1 MPVNCNEEFTPKRA
15 DAKFC
20 SDKCRARFNRTDKR
34 TDLNVQQD
42 NRTDN
47 SEPVVRFFTDSTGKQ
62 HKINFTERRKN
73 KALLQKWAKQ
83 DDKQGILGRLS
94 MKYDIVRGYY
104 DENEKIT
111 TKGLHYLGYV

>member
-1 MPVNCNEEFTPKRA
+1 MKCLNCNEEFTPKRA

-94 MKYDIVRGYY
+94 I
-104 DENEKIT
+104 
-111 TKGLHYLGYV
+111 